1 MAAAAIT
8 SAFSFGMVL
17 TLLGNIKLALARRLD
32 IGEARVGGL
41 LSALNLALIP
51 MMVICG
57 AWVDEYSVKTIL
69 NIGCLLTALGIF
81 GLTLGN
87 NYSSAVSA
95 LVFMGLGSAGLG
107 TASVVLMPKGFWPD
121 QVVAS
126 LNLGNVF
133 FALGALI
140 MPALTDF
147 LLERFEFRRTLGI
160 LSLMCLVPAVVALF
174 LDFPP
179 PAAPGNPAEI
189 IHSEYLWLGA
199 LVFLLYAPLEFSIG
213 TWTTTFLSELGFTQ
227 RRGAWLLSGFW
238 LAFLAGRLGMAIAL
252 HRRPAWEHW
261 AAWFLFP
268 LAVATSVVLS
278 NLGGATNRT
287 RAALGLLLLGGLM
300 GPISPTLLGVVFTS
314 PNIPENGR
322 GTSYG
327 ILFAVGSLSSLIL
340 APMAGAYARKR
351 SVHAA
356 FRLLAPLALV
366 LVCAALLLGL
376 QTGISSSVKR

>member
-1 MAAAAIT
+1 
-8 SAFSFGMVL
+8 
-17 TLLGNIKLALARRLD
+17 
-32 IGEARVGGL
+32 
-41 LSALNLALIP
+41 
-51 MMVICG
+51 
-57 AWVDEYSVKTIL
+57 
-69 NIGCLLTALGIF
+69 
-81 GLTLGN
+81 LTLGN

-160 LSLMCLVPAVVALF
+160 LSIMCLVPAVVALF

-179 PAAPGNPAEI
+179 PAEPGNPAEI

-199 LVFLLYAPLEFSIG
+199 LVFLLYAPLEFLIG

-238 LAFLAGRLGMAIAL
+238 LAFLAGRLGMALAL

-261 AAWFLFP
+261 AAWFPFP

-287 RAALGLLLLGGLM
+287 RASLGLLLLGGLM

-314 PNIPENGR
+314 PNMPENGR

-340 APMAGAYARKR
+340 APLAGAYARKR

-376 QTGISSSVKR
+376 QSGIAFSVKR